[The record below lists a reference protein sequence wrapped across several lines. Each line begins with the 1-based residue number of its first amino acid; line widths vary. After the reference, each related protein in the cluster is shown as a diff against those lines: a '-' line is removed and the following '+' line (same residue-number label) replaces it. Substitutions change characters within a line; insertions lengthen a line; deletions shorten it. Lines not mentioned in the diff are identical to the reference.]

1 MPSRNGAASTIYRP
15 LARVLHWVMAVLI
28 IAQLLA
34 GIIMTRPFPEG
45 SVAAGIVNSLGL
57 YDGHKLLGVVLLALV
72 LLRLIYRVF
81 TGAPEDEPTLT
92 HWQRESS
99 HLVHAWVYFLL
110 IAIPVTGW
118 LGVSLYPALVAFG
131 IKLPALV
138 APDQKASAI
147 AFAAH
152 AYLAFTLIALLF
164 VHIGAALYHHFVR
177 GDGVL
182 RRMLPGLKPRDR

>member
-1 MPSRNGAASTIYRP
+1 MPSPNGAAHTTYRP

-28 IAQLLA
+28 IAQLVA
-34 GIIMTRPFPEG
+34 GILMTRSFPEG
-45 SVAAGIVNSLGL
+45 SFIGGIVNALGL
-57 YDGHKLLGVVLLALV
+57 YSGHKLLGMALLGLV
-72 LLRLIYRVF
+72 LLRLVYRLF
-81 TGAPEDEPTLT
+81 NGSPDDEPTLQN
-92 HWQRESS
+92 WQRESS
-99 HLVHAWVYFLL
+99 HLVHAWIYFLL

-118 LGVSLYPALVAFG
+118 IGVSLYPALVAFG

-152 AYLAFTLIALLF
+152 AYLAFTLIALICMHF
-164 VHIGAALYHHFVR
+164 GAALYHHFVR

-182 RRMLPGLKPRDR
+182 RRMLPGLKPRDG